1 LLGAICKEHTRCFY
15 QVSRLC
21 CEDD

>member
-1 LLGAICKEHTRCFY
+1 LLGAICKEHTRCFH